1 MFKISFTVAR
11 NYYFCNRFE
20 FSFQELR
27 AFFLS
32 LFLLYIMN
40 RTFFFLII
48 TLIISAFAFPPQNK
62 NTYNMPIDSET
73 GKITYVEVVAE
84 KGSADE
90 LYERAY
96 EWAKKYFVN
105 ISSTIKTRNKEAGL
119 LEGNTRFKVYSTD
132 KKGKQID
139 AGVISFDFKIEFKQD
154 KYRVVETNF
163 RQADNSGNAVEDWF
177 EDTNEKAIPIHQEI
191 FKQIDLE
198 ARKMIDS
205 LKEGMKPVVKTSDEW

>member
-1 MFKISFTVAR
+1 
-11 NYYFCNRFE
+11 
-20 FSFQELR
+20 
-27 AFFLS
+27 
-32 LFLLYIMN
+32 
-40 RTFFFLII
+40 
-48 TLIISAFAFPPQNK
+48 
-62 NTYNMPIDSET
+62 MPIDSET
-73 GKITYVEVVAE
+73 GKITYIEVVAE

-177 EDTNEKAIPIHQEI
+177 DDTNEKAIPIHQEI